1 MYSKSNFYIIFSIG
15 VGDGGNELGMGKVLD
30 RIIRDVSHGETI
42 ACVTAADY
50 LITAGVSN
58 WGGYAVAVALYL
70 IRMCPDFNKHCQK
83 LDPSESEMKKL
94 FAALPNVEK
103 VSKY

>member
-1 MYSKSNFYIIFSIG
+1 MIIFIG
-15 VGDGGNELGMGKVLD
+15 IGDGGNELGMGKVLD
-30 RIIRDVSHGETI
+30 RIVKDVPHGETI

-58 WGGYAVAVALYL
+58 WGGYALAVALYL

-83 LDPSESEMKKL
+83 LDPSESEMRKL
-94 FAALPNVEK
+94 NAALPDVER
-103 VSKY
+103 VSK